1 MQNTSSLYKV
11 LRADPLHRME
21 VKLSAGG
28 VDYGEDRIVSL
39 ASSGGAFP

>member
-1 MQNTSSLYKV
+1 MHNTSSLHKV

-28 VDYGEDRIVSL
+28 VD
-39 ASSGGAFP
+39 